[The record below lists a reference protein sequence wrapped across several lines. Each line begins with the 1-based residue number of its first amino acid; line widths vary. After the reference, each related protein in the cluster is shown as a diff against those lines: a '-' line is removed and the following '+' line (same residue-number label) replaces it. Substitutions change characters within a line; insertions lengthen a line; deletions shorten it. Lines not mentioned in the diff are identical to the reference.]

1 MSENVNTTGP
11 DVKITTVTD
20 TLNDSIFK
28 SLSRIESRMD
38 GVLLLLENV
47 WTHMPKA
54 DGVNPDLYYHLRV
67 GNRGAVITEEQIRDA
82 VITTCRR
89 TGVEI
94 NILSSDLFVDTVIA
108 ILKGH
113 HED

>member
-28 SLSRIESRMD
+28 SLSRIEHTLNEMM
-38 GVLLLLENV
+38 LMME
-47 WTHMPKA
+47 HMPKA
-54 DGVNPDLYYHLRV
+54 DGVNDGVKR
-67 GNRGAVITEEQIRDA
+67 NAIWEEQIRDA

>member
-28 SLSRIESRMD
+28 SLSRIEHTLNEMM
-38 GVLLLLENV
+38 LMME
-47 WTHMPKA
+47 HMPMA
-54 DGVNPDLYYHLRV
+54 DGVNDGV
-67 GNRGAVITEEQIRDA
+67 KIDEIWEEQIRDA

>member
-28 SLSRIESRMD
+28 SLSRIEHTLNEMMLMMEHLPKANSVND
-38 GVLLLLENV
+38 GVKRNAI
-47 WTHMPKA
+47 W
-54 DGVNPDLYYHLRV
+54 
-67 GNRGAVITEEQIRDA
+67 EEQIRDA

>member
-28 SLSRIESRMD
+28 SLSRIEHTLNEMM
-38 GVLLLLENV
+38 LMME
-47 WTHMPKA
+47 HMPMA
-54 DGVNPDLYYHLRV
+54 DGVNDGVKIDEIWEEQIRDV
-67 GNRGAVITEEQIRDA
+67 VITEEQIRDA